1 MFKKE
6 GKEIGDL
13 PVPEA
18 PKKKTKRASEKY
30 VLTEIPTQTAPAI
43 MDTETEEVID
53 MNNVLVK
60 IMNDL
65 EELKEVLL

>member
-1 MFKKE
+1 MFKE
-6 GKEIGDL
+6 EKEI
-13 PVPEA
+13 EKQA
-18 PKKKTKRASEKY
+18 PTPTRKKVNKPKEKY

-43 MDTETEEVID
+43 MDTETQEVID

-65 EELKEVLL
+65 DELKEVLL

>member
-1 MFKKE
+1 MFKDE
-6 GKEIGDL
+6 EKEIEQQA
-13 PVPEA
+13 PIP
-18 PKKKTKRASEKY
+18 PKKAKKKAVEKY
-30 VLTEIPTQTAPAI
+30 VLTEVPTQTAPAI
-43 MDTETEEVID
+43 MDTETEEVFD

>member
-1 MFKKE
+1 MFKDE
-6 GKEIGDL
+6 GKEIEKQA
-13 PVPEA
+13 PE
-18 PKKKTKRASEKY
+18 PPRKKLTKRASEKY
-30 VLTEIPTQTAPAI
+30 VLTEVPTQTAPAI

-65 EELKEVLL
+65 DEIKEVLL